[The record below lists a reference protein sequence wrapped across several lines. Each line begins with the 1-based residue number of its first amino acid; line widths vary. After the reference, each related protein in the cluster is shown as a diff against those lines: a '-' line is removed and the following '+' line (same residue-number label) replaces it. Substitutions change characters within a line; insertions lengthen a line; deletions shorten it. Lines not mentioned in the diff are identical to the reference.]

1 MLVRSKTVDPRVRAT
16 WHARGSSGMI
26 GRHVYSRAAGDP
38 LRKRSLLVGLVLGD
52 DLRVLGQDLVVPE
65 PLGDAVQLVE
75 QPLAR
80 LIVIDL
86 GGGGGFLVAIEA
98 VERL

>member
-1 MLVRSKTVDPRVRAT
+1 MLVRAKTVDPRVRGT
-16 WHARGSSGMI
+16 WHAKGSSGKI
-26 GRHVYSRAAGDP
+26 GRHVHSRAARDP
-38 LRKRSLLVGLVLGD
+38 FRKRSLLVGLVLGD
-52 DLRVLGQDLVVPE
+52 DLRVLGQNLVVPQ

-80 LIVIDL
+80 LVVIDL
-86 GGGGGFLVAIEA
+86 GGGGFLVAIEA

>member
-1 MLVRSKTVDPRVRAT
+1 
-16 WHARGSSGMI
+16 
-26 GRHVYSRAAGDP
+26 
-38 LRKRSLLVGLVLGD
+38 VLGD
-52 DLRVLGQDLVVPE
+52 DLRVLGQDLVVPQ

-80 LIVIDL
+80 LVVIDL
-86 GGGGGFLVAIEA
+86 GGGGFLVAIEA